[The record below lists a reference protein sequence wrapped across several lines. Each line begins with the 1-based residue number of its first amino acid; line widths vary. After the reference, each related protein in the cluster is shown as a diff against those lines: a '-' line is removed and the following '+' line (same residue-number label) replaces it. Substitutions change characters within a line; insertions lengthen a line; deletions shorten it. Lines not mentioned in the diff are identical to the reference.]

1 MAKYHLPIHCFFYLL
16 NKDFN
21 LKITLPGLEEGSQSL
36 KIRLLPGNVNY
47 YFGLLVKLQIHLIR
61 GLDQSSYMR

>member
-1 MAKYHLPIHCFFYLL
+1 LVFIYFL

-47 YFGLLVKLQIHLIR
+47 YLGL
-61 GLDQSSYMR
+61 